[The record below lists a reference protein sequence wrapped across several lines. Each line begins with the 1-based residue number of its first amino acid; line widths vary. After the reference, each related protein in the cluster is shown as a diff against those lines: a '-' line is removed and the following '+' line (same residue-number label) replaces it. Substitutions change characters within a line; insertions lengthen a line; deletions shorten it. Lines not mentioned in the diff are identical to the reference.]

1 MRRMLS
7 PSTASWTS
15 TFFLLSALLAAPN
28 ADAQKGLNPR
38 GYVNDFSE
46 VLSSTTKDQLTTICT
61 EVDEKAHAQIA
72 VATVKSLDGRSIED
86 FLIDLA
92 AQQGIG
98 PTQSNRSV
106 LILLVVDDRL
116 YRFEV
121 GSGLEAILSDGMTN
135 GFGHEAMP
143 FLRQANYD
151 AALLMMTRRVA
162 DVIAQ
167 DRGITLTTPPSAP
180 PPRRLISEQEAKD
193 DKRAALVLG
202 VIVLLFLVYFGVRR
216 AARAASSR

>member
-1 MRRMLS
+1 MLS

-15 TFFLLSALLAAPN
+15 TFILLSALLAALN
-28 ADAQKGLNPR
+28 ADAQKDLKPPR
-38 GYVNDFSE
+38 GYVNDFAE
-46 VLSSTTKDQLTTICT
+46 VLSSSTTDQLTALCA

-72 VATVKSLDGRSIED
+72 VSTAKSLDGRSIED

-92 AQQGIG
+92 AQRGIG
-98 PTQSNRSV
+98 PKQFERGV
-106 LILLVVDDRL
+106 LILLLVDDRL

-121 GSGLEAILSDGMTN
+121 GSGLEAIFPDGKTS

-143 FLRQANYD
+143 FLQQANYD
-151 AALLMMTRRVA
+151 AALLLMTRRVA

-167 DRGITLTTPPSAP
+167 DRGITLTTPRSAP

-193 DKRAALVLG
+193 DKRAALVFG
-202 VIVLLFLVYFGVRR
+202 VILLLFLFYVVARR
-216 AARAASSR
+216 AARARLYH